1 MQKKFSFR
9 DKGIKGNIQALAFSP
24 SGKTIGIVDMSDD
37 HNITLYDAETSK
49 LILESKGDR
58 AVVLDI
64 AF

>member
-1 MQKKFSFR
+1 
-9 DKGIKGNIQALAFSP
+9 
-24 SGKTIGIVDMSDD
+24 MSDD
-37 HNITLYDAETSK
+37 HNIALYDAETGK